1 MSEVAPRRLVLVDYS
16 DKLEIALA
24 QGHDPVCGTPAWMTA
39 ALDRRKPVLHL
50 ELMRGSGQVVN
61 SDQDM
66 VQLQATI
73 IRGTKRRFP
82 LMTR

>member
-1 MSEVAPRRLVLVDYS
+1 
-16 DKLEIALA
+16 
-24 QGHDPVCGTPAWMTA
+24 
-39 ALDRRKPVLHL
+39 VLHL
-50 ELMRGSGQVVN
+50 ELMRGCGQIVN